1 MLNMYLCATYGN
13 TYDNDISSSTF
24 AVPVA
29 HRMRFLISIESE
41 SQPTKQQQHRSVS
54 ALSISASSQQQCVLI
69 QFNSIALTIFLLKYT
84 YGIFGPFANG
94 DLALAPYNTKHLLLV
109 CVSA

>member
-13 TYDNDISSSTF
+13 TYDNDISSFTF

-41 SQPTKQQQHRSVS
+41 SQPTKQQQS
-54 ALSISASSQQQCVLI
+54 ADLSQHSASQH
-69 QFNSIALTIFLLKYT
+69 
-84 YGIFGPFANG
+84 
-94 DLALAPYNTKHLLLV
+94 HLSSSV
-109 CVSA
+109 F